1 MAVINL
7 TEARIRD
14 LEFGSGIWRDE
25 QVKGLMV
32 ICHATTKTYAVQGD
46 VRRNNRH
53 IRTVRVKIDRVDR
66 IGLREARNR
75 AKTIMSQIQSGV
87 DPTAKP
93 EESGITISQAL
104 EAHLGEK
111 PFRTTTEESYR
122 YNVDHYL
129 ARFRNKAV
137 TDLSRTEV
145 RDIYERI
152 RDKCG
157 QTTATCVMR
166 TLRAVINTAMRVDE
180 TITAN
185 PVSALRIPNPKRREV
200 DNLDLAAWWRASE
213 SLSPIRRDL
222 HRAMLLT
229 GARRSSILQVCRN
242 DVDLERNILI
252 FNHMK
257 TGGRMLFPM
266 GNWLAAMIRNRLAHD
281 EPLNNPW
288 LWPSPLS
295 SSGHVTEPKEDSP
308 DLPSPHE
315 YRHHARTLFIA
326 SGVPYAESA
335 LLLGQRLPGASGGY
349 VHAEHLV
356 EHLRPHAQALEDKV
370 LAARKPALKIVPTV
384 EARDAA

>member
-7 TEARIRD
+7 TEARIR
-14 LEFGSGIWRDE
+14 EFEPSSGIWRDE

-46 VRRNNRH
+46 VRRNGRH
-53 IRTVRVKIDRVDR
+53 VRTVRVKIDRVDR
-66 IGLREARNR
+66 IGLREARTK
-75 AKTIMSQIQSGV
+75 AKAIMSQIQSGV

-93 EESGITISQAL
+93 EESGMTLSQAL
-104 EAHLGEK
+104 DIHLGEK
-111 PFRTTTEESYR
+111 PFRTATEESYR

-129 ARFRNKAV
+129 ARYRNRAV
-137 TDLSRTEV
+137 TDLSRSEV
-145 RDIYERI
+145 RDIYDRLRE
-152 RDKCG
+152 KSG

-166 TLRAVINTAMRVDE
+166 TLRAVINTAMRMDE
-180 TITAN
+180 TISSN

-200 DNLDLAAWWRASE
+200 DGLDISAWWRASE
-213 SLSPIRRDL
+213 GLSPIRRDL

-229 GARRSSILQVCRN
+229 GARRSSILQVKRA
-242 DVDLERNILI
+242 DIDLDRNIMT
-252 FNHMK
+252 FTHMK
-257 TGGRMLFPM
+257 TGGKMLFPM
-266 GNWLAAMIRNRLAHD
+266 GTWLAAMIRDRLTQD

-288 LWPSPLS
+288 LWPSPMS
-295 SSGHVTEPKEDSP
+295 ACGHVTEPREDGP

-326 SGVPYAESA
+326 AGVPYAESA

-370 LAARKPALKIVPTV
+370 LSARKLAAVDLNVVAL
-384 EARDAA
+384 RSAA

>member
-14 LEFGSGIWRDE
+14 LEPGSGIWRDE

-46 VRRNNRH
+46 VRRNGRH
-53 IRTVRVKIDRVDR
+53 VRTVRVKIDRVDR

-75 AKTIMSQIQSGV
+75 AKAIMSQIQSGV

-93 EESGITISQAL
+93 EESGITIAAAL
-104 EAHLGEK
+104 DAHLGEK
-111 PFRTTTEESYR
+111 PFRPATEESYR

-129 ARFRNKAV
+129 ARYRNRAV

-145 RDIYERI
+145 RDIYDRL

-166 TLRAVINTAMRVDE
+166 TLRAVINTAMRMDE

-200 DNLDLAAWWRASE
+200 DGLDVAAWWRASE
-213 SLSPIRRDL
+213 GLSPIRRDL

-229 GARRSSILQVCRN
+229 GARRSSILQVRRA
-242 DVDLERNILI
+242 DVDLERNILT

-266 GNWLAAMIRNRLAHD
+266 GRWLAAMIKDRQAED
-281 EPLNNPW
+281 APLNNPW
-288 LWPSPLS
+288 LWPSPAS
-295 SSGHVTEPKEDSP
+295 ACGHVTEPKEGP

-326 SGVPYAESA
+326 AGVPYAESA

-370 LAARKPALKIVPTV
+370 LAGCRKTLKIVGPMEPLD
-384 EARDAA
+384 EAA